1 MALKNQVVRRL
12 VEKLAVHITATYKY
26 LTNPQL
32 ESLLLL
38 HTGGA
43 HPWRRYDLLDI
54 LYKKHGWKQV
64 FGGGKTSI
72 RTLYYS
78 PLVCDVEAYAMLQAL
93 REDPTERQRAKDVK
107 ARKSKVSRTGV
118 ALEIE
123 PIKPVPGAEPEEEPI
138 DVPVYNDLSDID
150 TAVRRMVTR
159 TGGVFGFIWTP

>member
-1 MALKNQVVRRL
+1 
-12 VEKLAVHITATYKY
+12 
-26 LTNPQL
+26 
-32 ESLLLL
+32 
-38 HTGGA
+38 
-43 HPWRRYDLLDI
+43 
-54 LYKKHGWKQV
+54 
-64 FGGGKTSI
+64 
-72 RTLYYS
+72 
-78 PLVCDVEAYAMLQAL
+78 MLQAL